1 MAFVLSFG
9 WLAFPFLPEVL
20 IESELTMAKKA
31 ATPAPEASEKVS
43 EEVVISTAPETP
55 ETEATTSTVIDQPA
69 VSDDASASSPSSPE
83 APSSPAEPAIV
94 EPVVEPAVVIQGG
107 GGSFDSPFAEPPAAL
122 TMVQRIEI
130 LEAKVAALEAK

>member
-1 MAFVLSFG
+1 
-9 WLAFPFLPEVL
+9 
-20 IESELTMAKKA
+20 MAKKA

-55 ETEATTSTVIDQPA
+55 ETPETEATTSAVIDQPA

-83 APSSPAEPAIV
+83 VPSSPAEPAIV
-94 EPVVEPAVVIQGG
+94 EPVVEHKGG
-107 GGSFDSPFAEPPAAL
+107 GGFDESPFAEPVPAM

-130 LEAKVAALEAK
+130 LEAQLGKALKFLSEK